1 MGGSDTAEYTIK
13 KGKAMEELFRLASNY
28 GFPMVVV
35 GYLLLRL
42 EPPFG
47 NCKKVLTS

>member
-1 MGGSDTAEYTIK
+1 
-13 KGKAMEELFRLASNY
+13 
-28 GFPMVVV
+28 MVVV